1 MKSIAWILAAAA
13 AVLQGCGSTDGWR
26 ARIGAGGGM
35 STLRARDGGQSE
47 NIEGAQ
53 YSVRAELARPISYL
67 DDMEVGLRVRGGM
80 REVDD
85 DFPAGAYTFESNQVA
100 LLPTFRG
107 NVPLSSSARVY
118 GEAFVGYEHFW
129 ADERLGA
136 LTGSLDDGGVSYGAG
151 LGLEFDVRFASAVFV
166 GVEWSRHDT
175 QQGGIDVSFED
186 YSGVV
191 GLAFRF

>member
-1 MKSIAWILAAAA
+1 MKSIAWIVLAAA

-26 ARIGAGGGM
+26 ARVGAGGGL
-35 STLRARDGGQSE
+35 STLRARDNGQSE
-47 NIEGAQ
+47 NIDGAQ
-53 YSVRAELARPISYL
+53 YSVRAELARPIRYL

-85 DFPAGAYTFESNQVA
+85 DFAGVPYDLESSHVA

-107 NVPLSSSARVY
+107 YAPMSSSSRFY
-118 GEAFVGYEHFW
+118 GEAFAGYEHFW

-136 LTGSLDDGGVSYGAG
+136 ATGSLNDGGLSYGAG
-151 LGLEFDVRFASAVFV
+151 LGLEFDVSVASALFF
-166 GVEWSRHDT
+166 GLEWSRHDT
-175 QQGGIDVSFED
+175 QNRGTNLSFED
-186 YSGVV
+186 YAGVV